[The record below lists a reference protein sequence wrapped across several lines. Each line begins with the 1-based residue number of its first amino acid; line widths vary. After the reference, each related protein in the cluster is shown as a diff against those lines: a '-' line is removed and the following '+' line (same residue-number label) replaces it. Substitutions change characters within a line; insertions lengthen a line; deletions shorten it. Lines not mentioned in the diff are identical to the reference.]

1 MDLGKTE
8 RHKNFIIHTF
18 YYALI
23 LLLGYLFIEYALS
36 WIMPFLLGFLI
47 ALLFKPLVQLLS
59 KTTHLSRRISA
70 FIIVLLG
77 YILLGF
83 LLWLGGHS
91 LYIGIKNFCFKLPQY
106 YAQDI
111 LPFLE
116 YLNREIF
123 AFANRI
129 SPDVAAQVGQTLDG
143 MVESIKNYIV
153 EFSTTILSALA
164 GASKKLPLLLISLIF
179 TILSSLFISM
189 DYAHV
194 LDFIK
199 RQIPE
204 KHRTM
209 LIDIKDYLGKTLY
222 SYLRAYLILMGI
234 TFIEISV
241 GLLCLRV
248 DNPFGI
254 AGVIAIADAL
264 PVLGTGTIVL
274 PWAVICLFKGEFYL
288 AIGLILLYL
297 IVTIVRQFIEPKI
310 VGDQLGL
317 PPLVTIIC
325 IYLGFVWFGVLG
337 AILFPVVMNII
348 FKLQKADK
356 IHLWK

>member
-1 MDLGKTE
+1 
-8 RHKNFIIHTF
+8 
-18 YYALI
+18 
-23 LLLGYLFIEYALS
+23 
-36 WIMPFLLGFLI
+36 
-47 ALLFKPLVQLLS
+47 
-59 KTTHLSRRISA
+59 
-70 FIIVLLG
+70 
-77 YILLGF
+77 
-83 LLWLGGHS
+83 
-91 LYIGIKNFCFKLPQY
+91 
-106 YAQDI
+106 
-111 LPFLE
+111 
-116 YLNREIF
+116 
-123 AFANRI
+123 
-129 SPDVAAQVGQTLDG
+129 
-143 MVESIKNYIV
+143 
-153 EFSTTILSALA
+153 
-164 GASKKLPLLLISLIF
+164 
-179 TILSSLFISM
+179 
-189 DYAHV
+189 
-194 LDFIK
+194 
-199 RQIPE
+199 
-204 KHRTM
+204 M

>member
-1 MDLGKTE
+1 MEIDKTE
-8 RHKNFIIHTF
+8 RHKKFIIHTA

-36 WIMPFLLGFLI
+36 WVMPFLLGFLI
-47 ALLFKPLVQLLS
+47 ALLFKPLIALLS
-59 KTTHLSRRISA
+59 NATHINRRICA
-70 FIIVLLG
+70 FIIVVLG

-83 LLWLGGHS
+83 LLWLGGHA
-91 LYIGIKNFCFKLPQY
+91 LYTAIKNFCLKLPEY

-111 LPFLE
+111 LPFLQ
-116 YLNREIF
+116 YLNRAIYD
-123 AFANRI
+123 FANHI
-129 SPDVAAQVGQTLDG
+129 SPDVAAQVEQTLNG

-153 EFSTTILSALA
+153 EFSTTILTALA
-164 GASKKLPLLLISLIF
+164 GASKKLPLMLISLIF

-189 DYAHV
+189 DYHHV
-194 LDFIK
+194 IDFIQ

-204 KHRTM
+204 KHRAM
-209 LIDIKDYLGKTLY
+209 IIDIKDYLGKTLY

-248 DNPFGI
+248 ENAFGI
-254 AGVIAIADAL
+254 AAVIAIADAL

-274 PWAVICLFKGEFYL
+274 PWAVICLFKGEIYL
-288 AIGLILLYL
+288 TIGLVLLYL

-337 AILFPVVMNII
+337 AILFPVTMNII
-348 FKLQKADK
+348 FRLQKADK

>member
-1 MDLGKTE
+1 MDLDKTE

-59 KTTHLSRRISA
+59 KATHLNRRISA

-189 DYAHV
+189 DYDHV

-234 TFIEISV
+234 TFIELSV

-337 AILFPVVMNII
+337 AILFPVIMNII

-356 IHLWK
+356 IRLWK